1 MRSTRWLG
9 VALVAMLAAG
19 ACTSGAAPSASA
31 PASASAQP
39 TPAASPT
46 EAASM
51 NPEAVIPNVEDGAEI
66 TFWTFYLS
74 PTFDDYIQATIDR
87 FEETYPGVTV
97 DWEDH
102 QATFLDDYRN
112 AFAAGN
118 APDVANLSN
127 NEGWVREFAEKDLL
141 LSMTDSLPADLV
153 TVTPDGADAGA
164 RGGVAIARALSDR
177 LSAATDE
184 PSGRPVRTAPSEEV
198 VARAVGS

>member
-9 VALVAMLAAG
+9 VALVAMLVAG
-19 ACTSGAAPSASA
+19 ACSSGAAPSASA
-31 PASASAQP
+31 PASPSAAP
-39 TPAASPT
+39 TAAASPT
-46 EAASM
+46 EAPSM

-97 DWEDH
+97 EWEDH

-141 LSMTDSLPADLV
+141 LSMTDSLPADVIDDYFPDLFNDSLV
-153 TVTPDGADAGA
+153 DGKSYQVPWYQAVPVELVNTEIFEAAG
-164 RGGVAIARALSDR
+164 LSLD
-177 LSAATDE
+177 D
-184 PSGRPVRTAPSEEV
+184 
-198 VARAVGS
+198 